1 MYCINC
7 NKEVDKE
14 AKACPYCGTDFT
26 EKPKPAKEKG
36 NHNCECHDCKCNNC
50 DCNDKKATN
59 ATLVGVLIVV
69 LLLLLGLAAIAT
81 IVIGG
86 SYIFRKDEK
95 NNHEQKEVKDK
106 VTWDGLEF
114 KIPDGYKY
122 KYKEDC
128 IEIYNKDVLYDIQ
141 VDDITYNDAKA
152 KKNELLK
159 TVKINNNEELTITSV
174 EVEIYDYR
182 EYIVAKGENDT
193 YRYVYLITTSSE
205 TSGTI
210 SIAAVYKIG
219 ASNDQRVIN
228 EATKIIKGIK
238 STRDAGA
245 TIAEERALN
254 GLLGE
259 SDGID
264 NEASEEDF
272 DRDLFRAL
280 EF

>member
-95 NNHEQKEVKDK
+95 NNHEQKEVKDGRIQLAEPEEGYTGVDIGYCFELDYYAK
-106 VTWDGLEF
+106 DEHF
-114 KIPDGYKY
+114 IP
-122 KYKEDC
+122 KE
-128 IEIYNKDVLYDIQ
+128 
-141 VDDITYNDAKA
+141 
-152 KKNELLK
+152 
-159 TVKINNNEELTITSV
+159 
-174 EVEIYDYR
+174 
-182 EYIVAKGENDT
+182 
-193 YRYVYLITTSSE
+193 
-205 TSGTI
+205 
-210 SIAAVYKIG
+210 
-219 ASNDQRVIN
+219 
-228 EATKIIKGIK
+228 IKCQ
-238 STRDAGA
+238 
-245 TIAEERALN
+245 
-254 GLLGE
+254 
-259 SDGID
+259 
-264 NEASEEDF
+264 
-272 DRDLFRAL
+272 
-280 EF
+280 